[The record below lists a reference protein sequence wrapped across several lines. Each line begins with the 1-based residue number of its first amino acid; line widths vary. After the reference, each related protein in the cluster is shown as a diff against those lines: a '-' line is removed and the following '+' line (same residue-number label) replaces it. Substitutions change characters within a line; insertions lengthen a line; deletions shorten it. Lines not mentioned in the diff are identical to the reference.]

1 MPVSGCRDGPGT
13 RAGRPAGCA
22 HVPTAPP
29 PWRRT
34 VLPRLTPESALALML
49 SPPEGYAFDF
59 TTPLSAPTGRGPRH
73 SPAISA

>member
-1 MPVSGCRDGPGT
+1 M
-13 RAGRPAGCA
+13 
-22 HVPTAPP
+22 
-29 PWRRT
+29 
-34 VLPRLTPESALALML
+34 TPESALALML